1 MKNIKFL
8 TALVFMALLISFT
21 PPVKA
26 QLATANFVAFE
37 QKGGVQVLFSDV
49 DVSDVDTST
58 FVDWTPIN
66 GATTLYYWG
75 QLMDSINA
83 TITSDSVGI
92 CIMGYST
99 SLSVPT
105 FMDTIYISGKKT
117 GTLSISA
124 TVIPEYVGF
133 RSLGT
138 TLVASRKGFFKI
150 LAPYNTGVDPADV
163 RRRVYDGSYGTGN

>member
-1 MKNIKFL
+1 MKKLKSL
-8 TALVFMALLISFT
+8 TALVFLILALALT
-21 PPVKA
+21 PQTYA
-26 QLATANFVAFE
+26 QTATADFVAFE
-37 QKGGVQVLFSDV
+37 QKGGVQVLFTDIDSL
-49 DVSDVDTST
+49 SDVDTST

-75 QLMDSINA
+75 QFMTSANA
-83 TITSDSVGI
+83 TISTDSTAI

-105 FMDTIYISGKKT
+105 FMDTVYIVGKRT

-133 RSLGT
+133 RSLGA
-138 TLVASRKGFFKI
+138 VNNNRKCYFKI

-163 RRRVYDGSYGTGN
+163 RRRVYEGSYGKGY

>member
-49 DVSDVDTST
+49 DVSDADTST

-75 QLMDSINA
+75 QFMDSINA
-83 TITSDSVGI
+83 TITTDSTAI

-105 FMDTIYISGKKT
+105 FMDTVYIVGKKT

-133 RSLGT
+133 RSLGST
-138 TLVASRKGFFKI
+138 VNSRKCFFKI